1 MRGTATAVAG
11 FVLSSWLA
19 CIDMKAAAAV
29 NDIVADDPPGRCALL
44 DRSRRKV
51 LRPEEDMAG
60 LLGLAAILWLN
71 REDGRHEAR
80 KATELLLEG
89 VRELKRRSRPEGAID
104 APPKAAGCRSLG
116 DRDDLLQAAGMGTGQ
131 QGVTGGSAR
140 FAFASFDAAPARPIV
155 SSLRLTASLKSS
167 PAPALS
173 AKP

>member
-29 NDIVADDPPGRCALL
+29 NDILADDPPGRCALL
-44 DRSRRKV
+44 DRSRYKV

-104 APPKAAGCRSLG
+104 APPKAVGCRSLG
-116 DRDDLLQAAGMGTGQ
+116 DRDDLLQAAGAPQ
-131 QGVTGGSAR
+131 EGVADGSAR
-140 FAFASFDAAPARPIV
+140 FAFSSFEAAPARPIV
-155 SSLRLTASLKSS
+155 SSLRLTASLNAS